1 MQTAHS
7 KKIIRVFF
15 DTPNRVRAISHGEW
29 HQIKHLAPS
38 SPISIA
44 SLSPLPES
52 GEKNLC
58 FCCMGIILD
67 LHASDGAKKEKKE
80 RGKRRVG
87 PLFYQRWEGADGSVR
102 PSACNIAHW
111 AEKGGALLYFRN
123 GSGREIVKSSE
134 NYYGQHMFSN
144 VFSFRISFLPLSS
157 ASISM
162 LDLLSILL
170 SECVS
175 SPCC

>member
-1 MQTAHS
+1 
-7 KKIIRVFF
+7 
-15 DTPNRVRAISHGEW
+15 
-29 HQIKHLAPS
+29 
-38 SPISIA
+38 
-44 SLSPLPES
+44 
-52 GEKNLC
+52 
-58 FCCMGIILD
+58 MGIILD

-87 PLFYQRWEGADGSVR
+87 PLFLSAMGRGRWVR
-102 PSACNIAHW
+102 PSVCVQYRSLSRKRRGIIV
-111 AEKGGALLYFRN
+111 LSQRF
-123 GSGREIVKSSE
+123 GREIVKSSE

-175 SPCC
+175 SPCCWTGRQWSVNPSSRLPKISCPKISCVGRVDPPWLTLRPMP